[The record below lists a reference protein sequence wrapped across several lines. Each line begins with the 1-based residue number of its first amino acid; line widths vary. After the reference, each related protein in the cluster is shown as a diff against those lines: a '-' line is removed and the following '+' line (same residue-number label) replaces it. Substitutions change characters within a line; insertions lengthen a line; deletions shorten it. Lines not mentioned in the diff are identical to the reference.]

1 MSPRPRVL
9 AVTRPSAWLVRN
21 SVRRCY
27 SVHAQHAVVDKDL
40 VVVGGGP
47 AGLAL
52 AAAIGVSQ
60 LGSIILLEV
69 LMVIY
74 AASNTSIT
82 SSHGRL
88 ALIEAGDFKQQLQ
101 WQPKPDEYSNRV
113 SSITA
118 DNIRFLTSEHLG
130 RAQPRADLVHAF
142 ARSHRNSYAEI
153 GVWQHMQ
160 HARTRGIEEMQV
172 WDGISGS
179 RITFTSPTVEPDPFD
194 EAIARHDLR
203 VTSPMATLVEN
214 LNLQRACLEAL
225 DSNQNKVELLDQTRV
240 LGIEKD
246 DAGWPVVQV
255 GKPGADASQ
264 SRFLRARLLI
274 GADGANSPVKSYSKI
289 DTFGWP
295 YNAQGVVASLH
306 CVGPVALDLAD
317 AEVYLWTQL
326 SDTTASLVWSTTPAL
341 ASALKA
347 LPLDLLAKLVTAAFS
362 LPYDALRQFLDQ
374 LERAQVPEAEQ
385 LEAVLSSLVAAT
397 APAYD
402 PSIVPD
408 EFPPT
413 VTSIQTGSVASFPLR
428 LSHTSSYIG
437 QPVNGRDLRTALV
450 GDAAHTVHPL
460 AGQGLN
466 MGLGDIQALVETLEQ
481 TVQEGGDI
489 GSYNA
494 LRSYPRSRYIPN
506 HAILSTCDHLA
517 SLYSSTA
524 RPFVWARS
532 TGLEIVNE
540 LDGLKRVLM
549 GGAGAGVG
557 VKYTKDGRELNPG
570 LWGVVGSGVD
580 SVRNGLKFVKSVGGL
595 IGMQVKDRLSQMGSR
610 R

>member
-1 MSPRPRVL
+1 MPPRARAL
-9 AVTRPSAWLVRN
+9 AVTRPSAWLLNGSLRRLN
-21 SVRRCY
+21 SA
-27 SVHAQHAVVDKDL
+27 HAQQPVVDKDL

-52 AAAIGVSQ
+52 AAAI
-60 LGSIILLEV
+60 
-69 LMVIY
+69 
-74 AASNTSIT
+74 ASNDSIT
-82 SSHGRL
+82 SSHGQL
-88 ALIEAGDFKQQLQ
+88 ALIEAGDLQQQRQ

-118 DNIRFLTSEHLG
+118 DNIRFLT
-130 RAQPRADLVHAF
+130 R
-142 ARSHRNSYAEI
+142 I

-160 HARTRGIEEMQV
+160 LSRTRGIEEMQV

-179 RITFTSPTVEPDPFD
+179 RITFSSPTIEPDPFD
-194 EAIARHDLR
+194 SEAIAHHDLR
-203 VTSPMATLVEN
+203 ITSPMATLVEN
-214 LNLQRACLEAL
+214 LNLQRACLNAL
-225 DSNQNKVELLDQTRV
+225 DNNKDKVELLDNVRV

-246 DAGWPVVQV
+246 EAGWPVVQV
-255 GKPGADASQ
+255 GKPGANPSQ

-306 CVGPVALDLAD
+306 VSEANGGEGMSTAWQRFLPEGPIAFLP
-317 AEVYLWTQL
+317 L
-326 SDTTASLVWSTTPAL
+326 SDLTASLVWSTTPQL
-341 ASALKA
+341 AAAIKA
-347 LPLDLLAKLVTAAFS
+347 LPLDLFAKLVTAAFS

-374 LERAQVPEAEQ
+374 LERDVVPEFEQ
-385 LEAVLSSLVAAT
+385 LEAMLSSLVAAS

-402 PSIVPD
+402 PSAVPD
-408 EFPPT
+408 ELPPI
-413 VTSIQTGSVASFPLR
+413 VSAVQPGSVASFPLR

-437 QPVNGRDLRTALV
+437 QPANGRDLRTALV

-466 MGLGDIQALVETLEQ
+466 MGLGDISALVETLEQ

-494 LRSYPRSRYIPN
+494 LRTYPRSRYILN

-517 SLYSSTA
+517 SLYSSTS
-524 RPFVWARS
+524 RPVVWARS

-540 LDGLKRVLM
+540 LDSLKRVLM
-549 GGAGAGVG
+549 GGAGAGIG
-557 VKYTKDGRELNPG
+557 VKYTKDGRTLNPG
-570 LWGVVGSGVD
+570 VWGIVGSGVD
-580 SVRNGLKFVKSVGGL
+580 SVRSGFRLVKSVGGL
-595 IGMQVKDRLSQMGSR
+595 IGMQVRDRLSQMGTR